1 MKVKLT
7 KRFAEFIDGVNL
19 SRAKPGD
26 VLDLPPREAGILLAE
41 EWALPVDGELSKIV
55 QTPRPNEGTELPTV
69 RAASDPPDRLI

>member
-26 VLDLPPREAGILLAE
+26 VLDLPPRDARILLAE
-41 EWALPVDGELSKIV
+41 EWALPVDGELSKVV
-55 QTPRPNEGTELPTV
+55 QTPRPNEGTG
-69 RAASDPPDRLI
+69 AADRPRRKRPA